1 MPGTLQLVH
10 ACTVRQRK
18 QHRNA
23 RNISK
28 LEMPSWGSRVL
39 HLQMV
44 PREQTTP
51 CWVLPALAQKENEA
65 RAETLQPGVCRNRV
79 VSWKGNATWGRNPMS
94 CPECGMLMTPTD
106 CQHLFI
112 QKKRAN
118 LFNIARIL
126 NGQEGNLMPG
136 VLRPTK
142 MLKIPG
148 CLESFFEVV
157 LKNNTYIYIYIYIIC
172 IYTYDIYNMICIY
185 AYMIL
190 TCMYIYIYYSYI
202 YIYIIH
208 ILYLHIYDM
217 MYIYIYDIYIY
228 IYIICIYIYII
239 FIYIYIYMIFTYIY
253 NIYIYIIYTYIYIY
267 MIFIIY
273 MCDIYSYIYI
283 YIWYLFIYKYI

>member
-79 VSWKGNATWGRNPMS
+79 MSWKGNATWGRNPMS

-157 LKNNTYIYIYIYIIC
+157 LKNNIYIIC
-172 IYTYDIYNMICIY
+172 IYTYDIYIYNMICIY
-185 AYMIL
+185 AYMIF
-190 TCMYIYIYYSYI
+190 TYVYIYIIHIYIYYSYI
-202 YIYIIH
+202 IFTYIW
-208 ILYLHIYDM
+208 YDV
-217 MYIYIYDIYIY
+217 YIYDIYIY
-228 IYIICIYIYII
+228 IYII
-239 FIYIYIYMIFTYIY
+239 FIYIYI
-253 NIYIYIIYTYIYIY
+253 
-267 MIFIIY
+267 
-273 MCDIYSYIYI
+273 
-283 YIWYLFIYKYI
+283 